1 MPVGNMVQHRERLV
15 IRTGVIVSTL
25 ALLLTFAVLPFIRQW
40 REREIEIAALRS
52 DADSLAGLVASAS
65 QLDASAAAQEKALS
79 ESTRRTLHA
88 RSAPLA
94 ASALQSLLQDA
105 SDASHLL
112 VTKLDVAQT
121 VAAAGAA
128 TNTSANV
135 TSNAESSA
143 LSGAR
148 DATGASTVSRNA
160 TAVSLPATLAA
171 YCDVVG
177 LAALLDHLAH
187 APRIVYVERVTVQ
200 QNSALR
206 GAPDMLQVTLSL
218 RAPVV
223 LE

>member
-1 MPVGNMVQHRERLV
+1 MPVGNTVQRRERLV
-15 IRTGVIVSTL
+15 IRAGVIVSGL
-25 ALLLTFAVLPFIRQW
+25 ALVLTFAVLPFVRHW

-65 QLDASAAAQEKALS
+65 QLEARAAAEEKALS
-79 ESTRRTLHA
+79 ESARRTLHA

-128 TNTSANV
+128 TNAA
-135 TSNAESSA
+135 SNSESSA

-187 APRIVYVERVTVQ
+187 APRVVYVERVTVQ

>member
-1 MPVGNMVQHRERLV
+1 MVQRRERLV
-15 IRTGVIVSTL
+15 IRVGVSITAVAL
-25 ALLLTFAVLPFIRQW
+25 ALTFVVLPFLRHW
-40 REREIEIAALRS
+40 SARESDIAMLRS
-52 DADSLAGLVASAS
+52 QADSLAGLVANAAQIES
-65 QLDASAAAQEKALS
+65 SAAAQEKSLS

-121 VAAAGAA
+121 VAASGTSAAA
-128 TNTSANV
+128 TSTLPAGTS
-135 TSNAESSA
+135 T
-143 LSGAR
+143 
-148 DATGASTVSRNA
+148 AS
-160 TAVSLPATLAA
+160 SLPATLAA

-187 APRIVYVERVTVQ
+187 APRVVYVERVTVQ

-206 GAPDMLQVTLSL
+206 GAPDMLQVTLSV

>member
-1 MPVGNMVQHRERLV
+1 MPVDSRLQRRERLV
-15 IRTGVIVSTL
+15 IRIGGIVTATALALTFVALPFVRHWRARELDISTL
-25 ALLLTFAVLPFIRQW
+25 QR
-40 REREIEIAALRS
+40 
-52 DADSLAGLVASAS
+52 DADSLSGLVANAS
-65 QLDASAAAQEKALS
+65 EIETAAAAQERALS
-79 ESTRRTLHA
+79 ENARRTLHA

-121 VAAAGAA
+121 AAAPTASSKVDVSGGVGA
-128 TNTSANV
+128 NEPNANL
-135 TSNAESSA
+135 T
-143 LSGAR
+143 
-148 DATGASTVSRNA
+148 ASRRASV
-160 TAVSLPATLAA
+160 VSLPATLAA
-171 YCDVVG
+171 YCDIVG

-187 APRIVYVERVTVQ
+187 APRVVYVDRVTVQ

-223 LE
+223 IE